1 MMQDELQAP
10 DVYGRTFQL
19 DQPTLEVIAARL
31 EARGQHSFFIRAIDD
46 YLARLALTGRERV
59 LDFGCGTGLV
69 ARTLAKRAGFTG
81 EIAAIDI
88 SDGLIAMGRRY
99 ATAEGIADRV
109 SFHSGD
115 AHRSNLPEGGF
126 DVIIAHTLI
135 SHVADPAAVLLEARR
150 LLQPKGRIVV
160 FDGDYASFT
169 FTTDDPDHGKAM
181 DEALAG
187 SLVAQPRV
195 MRIMPRLLDAAGL
208 SLIDA
213 YPSIVA
219 DIGRADFFAAAL
231 ASFRVLLPKAGLL
244 NVEQTNNYIDG
255 LEKASAE
262 RRFFGASNFYTY
274 IARRPQKT

>member
-1 MMQDELQAP
+1 MQDQLQAP

-19 DQPTLEVIAARL
+19 DHQTLEVIAARL
-31 EARGQHSFFIRAIDD
+31 EARGRHSFFIQSIEG
-46 YLARLALTGRERV
+46 YLARLSLTGTERV
-59 LDFGCGTGLV
+59 LDFGCGTGIV
-69 ARTLAKRAGFTG
+69 ARTLAKRVGFTG
-81 EIAAIDI
+81 DIAAIDI
-88 SDGLIAMGRRY
+88 SEGLVAIGRRY
-99 ATAEGIADRV
+99 AEAEGVGHRITYR
-109 SFHSGD
+109 SGD
-115 AHRSNLPEGGF
+115 AHFLDIPDGDF
-126 DVIIAHTLI
+126 DIIIAHTLI
-135 SHVADPAAVLLEARR
+135 SHVADPVAVLLEARR
-150 LLQPKGRIVV
+150 MLQPGGRVVV

-195 MRIMPRLLDAAGL
+195 MRIMPRLIDAAGL

-219 DIGRADFFAAAL
+219 DIGQADFFAAAL
-231 ASFRVLLPKAGLL
+231 PSFRVLLPKAGLL
-244 NVEQTNNYIDG
+244 NVEQTNRYIDG

-262 RRFFGASNFYTY
+262 GRFFGASNFYTY